1 MQLVMPLVP
10 VHRDKKITLI
20 VRGTGFDWF
29 AGFTGYIGLANGT
42 LVGIGAAAGKAK
54 G

>member
-10 VHRDKKITLI
+10 VRRNEKITLI

-42 LVGIGAAAGKAK
+42 LVVIGAAAAK
-54 G
+54 GKG